1 MKKIAIVL
9 FVVAAALTACGKK
22 KDAATPATG
31 GAGSAMGSDMGSDM
45 GSAAPMGSGDMGS
58 GAMGG
63 SGM

>member
-31 GAGSAMGSDMGSDM
+31 GAGSAMGSDMGS
-45 GSAAPMGSGDMGS
+45 GGTMGSGDMG
-58 GAMGG
+58 APAGG
-63 SGM
+63 SAAGGM

>member
-31 GAGSAMGSDMGSDM
+31 GSGMMGSDMGSGM
-45 GSAAPMGSGDMGS
+45 IGSGDMGS
-58 GAMGG
+58 GAMG

>member
-31 GAGSAMGSDMGSDM
+31 GAGSAMGSDMGS
-45 GSAAPMGSGDMGS
+45 AAPMGSDMGS

>member
-31 GAGSAMGSDMGSDM
+31 GAGSGMMGS
-45 GSAAPMGSGDMGS
+45 DMGS
-58 GAMGG
+58 GAMG

>member
-22 KDAATPATG
+22 KDAATPAT
-31 GAGSAMGSDMGSDM
+31 AGSGMGSDMGSGM
-45 GSAAPMGSGDMGS
+45 MGSGDMGS

>member
-31 GAGSAMGSDMGSDM
+31 AGSAMGSDM
-45 GSAAPMGSGDMGS
+45 GSAAPMGSDMGS